1 MISHKQIAAG
11 IVIGTAVGLAAC
23 LLWMW
28 YAVLVIKFCLG
39 G

>member
-1 MISHKQIAAG
+1 MSRKQIAAV